1 MPGAERV
8 STTRPVAASTNTRT
22 VCAGGIPGR
31 ARALE
36 SLTTPPRMG
45 TSTIQQRQVLAGA
58 GAANWAQ
65 TSTAG
70 PGASALTCPAAAL
83 ACACAGVSSASP
95 CPAGDETVV
104 PDRASAA
111 MSTPGYTTAAGAAR
125 APAGPLPAND
135 DVVDPAAPKW

>member
-31 ARALE
+31 AMALE
-36 SLTTPPRMG
+36 ALATPPWMG
-45 TSTIQQRQVLAGA
+45 TSTIQQRQVLPGA
-58 GAANWAQ
+58 GAASWAH

-70 PGASALTCPAAAL
+70 PGASALTCAVTAA
-83 ACACAGVSSASP
+83 ACACAAVTWEAP

-111 MSTPGYTTAAGAAR
+111 TSRPG
-125 APAGPLPAND
+125 
-135 DVVDPAAPKW
+135 